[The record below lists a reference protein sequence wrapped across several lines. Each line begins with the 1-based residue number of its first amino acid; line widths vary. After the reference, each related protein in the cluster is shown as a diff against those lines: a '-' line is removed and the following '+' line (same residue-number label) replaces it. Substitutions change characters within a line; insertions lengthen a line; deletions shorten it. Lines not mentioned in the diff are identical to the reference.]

1 MPPTDSSPPTQRRP
15 TDTAPDFTRPGQHRP
30 GCHLRSVP
38 SAVGRGVDVVDAVLG
53 ADREDAGHVR
63 ATGGLEGLGDAFKE
77 HLKACGRGVHDHA
90 QGRVAAV
97 AVGVGRPARQEG
109 GGARRHFRPDP
120 VLPEFDPPLEDV
132 EPLVLARVPMWRRSP
147 ARRGDHLHHGER
159 PSRLLP
165 TQQHRHL
172 VAEGAENLGILGQG
186 EGMGQNR
193 RHAFRMAR
201 QSPAAK
207 SGPAAEACE
216 AGRFCQ
222 AVAH

>member
-1 MPPTDSSPPTQRRP
+1 MPSIFFATSP
-15 TDTAPDFTRPGQHRP
+15 APDSIAPDAAAEA
-30 GCHLRSVP
+30 LP

-63 ATGGLEGLGDAFKE
+63 AAGGLEGLGDAFKE
-77 HLKACGRGVHDHA
+77 HLKARGRGVHDHA
-90 QGRVAAV
+90 QRGVAAV

-109 GGARRHFRPDP
+109 GGARRHFRPNP
-120 VLPEFDPPLEDV
+120 VLPEFDPALEDV
-132 EPLVLARVPMWRRSP
+132 EPLVLARVPVRRRSP

-165 TQQHRHL
+165 AQQHRQL